1 MAIDRIG
8 SGRPVVPVSENLKN
22 REGHTERSDA
32 KDTVQLSGAALK
44 LFAAARAQRLA
55 EIQERVRTGFYD
67 RPEVTEKVVE
77 GLLRDIKL
85 PPTA

>member
-1 MAIDRIG
+1 MAIDKIG
-8 SGRPVVPVSENLKN
+8 FGRPLVPSSENPKN
-22 REGHTERSDA
+22 RESHTGSPDA
-32 KDTVQLSGAALK
+32 KDTVQLSGEALK

-67 RPEVTEKVVE
+67 RPEITEKVVE
-77 GLLRDIKL
+77 GLLRDIKR